1 MLFTDQEIQ
10 LLKDKIKNS
19 ANKLNDILNK
29 INYSD
34 EERITSDIVARLN
47 EPFMFVVVGE
57 VKAGKS
63 SFINALLDSKKEIC
77 KVAASPMTDTIQ
89 QIVYGKPEREEYTTP
104 FVKKIYQDNEIL
116 KEIAVVDTPGTN
128 TIVDHH
134 QEVTEKFVPVSD
146 LIIFVFEAKNP
157 YRQSSWSFFDFIKDE
172 WRKNV
177 IFVLQ
182 QKDLVNENDL
192 NTNIEGVKENAKKK
206 GITNPI
212 VFAVSAKDEIEDRND
227 ISGFIELRKYIEQHI
242 TQGKSPILKLKA
254 SVETLESVNSKLTEG
269 MKLRILQYES
279 DFKFRESIKDTL
291 SKQEV
296 KTNNHTELL
305 VDSLISKYNKIA
317 DKYEDVLS
325 RRLGF
330 FTLVSKSFVSIFDKS
345 ENLNTWLKNF
355 TASLEKELKDSMGK
369 NLNDGIK
376 DIAENIQMM
385 AKLVDAK
392 LHTNKTILTKD
403 HHIFSE
409 LAEKRSRILRD
420 LMDEFSK
427 FIDREENFY
436 DKNILSQ
443 HGNISP
449 DLLKGSGLAVIGII
463 LAALTHG
470 VVFDI
475 TGGILTTIGFIFT
488 GFGIGLKRKKI
499 LVDFK
504 SELDKGRK
512 KLQEEIT
519 EKMNKYVKNIK
530 NKIDSNFNNFD
541 NYLINEK
548 NEIETIEITQKEISS
563 DFSGIISK
571 LDGKLEDTNK

>member
-1 MLFTDQEIQ
+1 MLFTDQQ
-10 LLKDKIKNS
+10 LQKIKDNIKDTAS
-19 ANKLNDILNK
+19 DLNGILSK
-29 INYSD
+29 INYSE
-34 EERITSDIVARLN
+34 EERITTDIVSRLN

-77 KVAASPMTDTIQ
+77 KVAAAPMTDTIQ
-89 QIVYGKPEREEYTTP
+89 QIVYGKPEREEYSSP
-104 FVKKIYQDNEIL
+104 YVKKIYQDNEIL

-192 NTNIEGVKENAKKK
+192 LTNIEGVRENAKKK
-206 GITNPI
+206 NINNPV
-212 VFAVSAKDEIEDRND
+212 VFAVSAKEEIEGKND
-227 ISGFIELRKYIEQHI
+227 ISGFKELRKYIENHI

-254 SVETLESVNSKLTEG
+254 SVETLENINTKLTEG

-279 DFKFRESIKDTL
+279 DFKFRESIKETL
-291 SKQEV
+291 TQQEI
-296 KTNNHTELL
+296 KTNNHTQLL
-305 VDSLISKYNKIA
+305 VDSLVSKYNKITN
-317 DKYEDVLS
+317 KYEDVLS

-330 FTLVSKSFVSIFDKS
+330 FTLVSKSFVSLFDKS

-355 TASLEKELKDSMGK
+355 TSTLEQELKDSMGK
-369 NLNDGIK
+369 NLNEGIK

-392 LHTNKTILTKD
+392 LHTNKTILTED
-403 HHIFSE
+403 HHIFSD
-409 LAEKRSRILRD
+409 LAEKRSQILRD
-420 LMDEFSK
+420 LMDEFAK
-427 FIDREENFY
+427 FINREENFY
-436 DKNILSQ
+436 DKDLLSQ

-449 DLLKGSGLAVIGII
+449 DLLKGSGIAVIGII
-463 LAALTHG
+463 LASLTQG
-470 VVFDI
+470 IVFDI
-475 TGGILTTIGFIFT
+475 TGGVLTTIGFIFA

-499 LVDFK
+499 LSGFR
-504 SELDKGRK
+504 SELENGRK
-512 KLQEEIT
+512 KLQEEIA
-519 EKMNKYVKNIK
+519 EKMNKYVSNIK
-530 NKIDSNFNNFD
+530 EKIDNNFD
-541 NYLINEK
+541 RFDKYLANEK
-548 NEIETIEITQKEISS
+548 IEIESIENKQKEIFNKLSE
-563 DFSGIISK
+563 IITELDKK
-571 LDGKLEDTNK
+571 LNNSLN